1 MTPSESLTKLSRSKG
16 AHCARPSAAAGRR
29 RGHDLSAALARE
41 PELIAALVGPCPGLG
56 GPAPS
61 AVRKVLFEA
70 VRRRPRYADLQYFSA
85 RALMQVGEDS
95 QAEDMLDQALE
106 LNPEY
111 VDALVLRGRLA
122 CRLGKNREGV
132 GYLTRALE
140 LGADYADVHKL
151 LGDLWRRLGNTRPA
165 RRAYERALRINANF
179 TGARIALD
187 ELRG

>member
-1 MTPSESLTKLSRSKG
+1 MTKLSRSKG
-16 AHCARPSAAAGRR
+16 AYRARPSAAAGRR
-29 RGHDLSAALARE
+29 GRRDLSAALARE

-61 AVRKVLFEA
+61 AVREVLSEA
-70 VRRRPRYADLQYFSA
+70 VGRRPQYADLQYFGA
-85 RALMQVGEDS
+85 RALMQVGED
-95 QAEDMLDQALE
+95 ARTEDMLEQALG
-106 LNPEY
+106 LNPDY

-122 CRLGKNREGV
+122 CRQGKNRAGV

-151 LGDLWRRLGNTRPA
+151 LGDLRRRLGQTKSA
-165 RRAYERALRINANF
+165 RQSYERALRINANF

-187 ELRG
+187 ELTG